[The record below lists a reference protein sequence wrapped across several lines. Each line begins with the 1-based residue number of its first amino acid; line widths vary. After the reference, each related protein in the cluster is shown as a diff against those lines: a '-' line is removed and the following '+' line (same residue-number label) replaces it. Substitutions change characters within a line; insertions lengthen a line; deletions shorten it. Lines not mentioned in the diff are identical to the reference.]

1 MNYKIFKDMEIMWI
15 KYKNEV
21 IKQSKRIM
29 KTVFPPTPYFTYNE
43 WIRYIHNEVMK
54 QKKFKNGK

>member
-1 MNYKIFKDMEIMWI
+1 
-15 KYKNEV
+15 
-21 IKQSKRIM
+21 M

-54 QKKFKNGK
+54 QKKFKEDE